1 MDPIDDHDSGQRYRD
16 SDVLIRVIL
25 LSLAF
30 TQVAMTSFLH
40 WPPPPQPLSPEF
52 GASSTCVKFG
62 GEGSQSNES

>member
-40 WPPPPQPLSPEF
+40 WLPSAHTPPPTPP
-52 GASSTCVKFG
+52 K
-62 GEGSQSNES
+62 

>member
-16 SDVLIRVIL
+16 SDVLSRVIL

-40 WPPPPQPLSPEF
+40 WLPSPPAPLPRIRRKLHLREIRGRGEPE
-52 GASSTCVKFG
+52 
-62 GEGSQSNES
+62 